1 MKLFWQERA
10 LVELDDALAYISER
24 NPDAAY
30 ALVESIFSSV
40 ERNLPVNPHIGRPGR
55 VEGTRE
61 WVAHKNYVVVY
72 RVRGDRLDILSVH
85 HVARLWPE
93 AY

>member
-10 LVELDDALAYISER
+10 LVELDDALTYISER

-40 ERNLPVNPHIGRPGR
+40 ERNLPDNPHIGRPGR

-72 RVRGDRLDILSVH
+72 RVRPDRLDILSVH